1 MKIIYCI
8 AGLRHSGGMERVL
21 TNKANYLAAQGCE
34 VLIITTDQCGEQN
47 FFPLSPEV
55 RTIDLAINYEENN
68 EKGLLNKLLHYPLK
82 QLRHKKRLTQ
92 LLKREKADVVISM
105 FCNDASFLW
114 KIKDGSKKVLEIH
127 FSRFKRLQY
136 GRTAIWG
143 AVDRLR
149 SRMDLDAVKRYDRFV
164 VLTHEDS
171 GYWEDLPNMTVI
183 PNARTFE
190 PTETAALENKRAI
203 AVGRYDYQKG
213 FDDLIAA
220 WALVTPSHPD
230 WQLCIFGDGELR
242 ETLQKQVDDLGLS
255 EHIQLCR
262 PVKDIGA
269 EYLNSSLVAM
279 SSRYEGLPM
288 ALLEGQA
295 YGLPIVSYTCKCGP
309 RDILT
314 DGVDGFLVPEGD
326 IKALA
331 DRMQRIMADD
341 ELRKSMGAAAKKNS
355 ARFSEEIVMQQW
367 LELFKELSSVC

>member
-21 TNKANYLAAQGCE
+21 TNKANFLAAHGCE
-34 VLIITTDQCGEQN
+34 VLIITTDQCGEKN
-47 FFPLSPEV
+47 FFALSPEV

-92 LLKREKADVVISM
+92 LLMKEKADVVISM

-127 FSRFKRLQY
+127 FSRFKRVQY
-136 GRTAIWG
+136 GRTGIWG

-331 DRMQRIMADD
+331 DRMQRVMADD
-341 ELRKSMGAAAKKNS
+341 ELRKSMGAAAKRNS

-367 LELFKELSSVC
+367 LDLFKGL